1 MINISSSSYR
11 VIPLSDLGSILGRPR
26 SRADFESVPVALQFE
41 RINRSRANQSSRA
54 SQGID
59 PKIPRTPAV
68 GSDELAGDRP
78 AEEQNNLYATFVE
91 IAGNNLTANGLLQIN
106 TLGDLKPP
114 FQLLYSDSYWNS
126 LTNYSFVGVPFY
138 RTERVNYFFC

>member
-1 MINISSSSYR
+1 MINISSSSDR

-59 PKIPRTPAV
+59 PKIPYPVIFTVPGRTC
-68 GSDELAGDRP
+68 S
-78 AEEQNNLYATFVE
+78 
-91 IAGNNLTANGLLQIN
+91 
-106 TLGDLKPP
+106 KH
-114 FQLLYSDSYWNS
+114 
-126 LTNYSFVGVPFY
+126 
-138 RTERVNYFFC
+138 